1 MIGAFL
7 AFLTQSRLARMIGT
21 ALAAVAAVLTFG
33 KIKQR
38 QGMADERAKQAQRDA
53 EALQRGAEGAAEG
66 KAKLRDGK
74 TPQQIK
80 DGNDAKW
87 D

>member
-1 MIGAFL
+1 MIWQILRSVAS
-7 AFLTQSRLARMIGT
+7 SRLARMIGAVLA
-21 ALAAVAAVLTFG
+21 ALAAVMTFG
-33 KIKQR
+33 AIRKR
-38 QGMADERAKQAQRDA
+38 EGVTEERAREAQKEA

-66 KAKLRDGK
+66 RAKLRKGK

-80 DGNDAKW
+80 GENNAKW

>member
-7 AFLTQSRLARMIGT
+7 TFLTNSRLARWIAT

-33 KIKQR
+33 AVKKREGVTQ
-38 QGMADERAKQAQRDA
+38 ERAREAQRDA

-74 TPQQIK
+74 TPEQIK
-80 DGNDAKW
+80 GENDAKW

>member
-1 MIGAFL
+1 MIWGFVQFVL
-7 AFLTQSRLARMIGT
+7 NSRLARLIGT
-21 ALAAVAAVLTFG
+21 ALAAVAAVLTYG
-33 KIKQR
+33 AIRKREGVQT
-38 QGMADERAKQAQRDA
+38 ERAREAQRET
-53 EALQRGAEGAAEG
+53 EALQRGAKGIAEG
-66 KAKLRDGK
+66 KAKLRDSK

>member
-1 MIGAFL
+1 MM
-7 AFLTQSRLARMIGT
+7 AFLTFLTNSRLARWIGT

-33 KIKQR
+33 AFKKREGVQ
-38 QGMADERAKQAQRDA
+38 AERAREAERDA
-53 EALQRGAEGAAEG
+53 EALQRGAKGAAEG

-74 TPQQIK
+74 TPQQIT
-80 DGNDAKW
+80 GENDAKW

>member
-7 AFLTQSRLARMIGT
+7 TFLTNSRIARLIGT
-21 ALAAVAAVLTFG
+21 ALAAAAAVLTFG
-33 KIKQR
+33 AIRKREGVQT
-38 QGMADERAKQAQRDA
+38 ERAREAQRDA

-80 DGNDAKW
+80 DGNDVKW